1 MLTQTQKKE
10 AKYFSRGL
18 GLGSTLLLLFS
29 FHLDAFIEISLHS
42 VRFTLYPIQTAY
54 RVAYSEPNALNGS
67 SFCELV
73 TDGAEGGTMN

>member
-1 MLTQTQKKE
+1 MLTQTQTKE

-18 GLGSTLLLLFS
+18 GPGSTLLLFS